1 MEALKEE
8 SPEVDFSKQLWKCPK
23 CVEYVDNVL
32 PVFLLTFR
40 VMDETGETKFL
51 LFDKLAMAVVN
62 QTTAELVDNLDEVT
76 YVGKHLFK
84 VSIEKCNTI
93 YNSDTFKL
101 LKIVTQSDI
110 VREFSDVG

>member
-62 QTTAELVDNLDEVT
+62 QTTAELVDNLDEIQDPDVLPMALGNIC
-76 YVGKHLFK
+76 GKTSLQSEHREVQHHL
-84 VSIEKCNTI
+84 
-93 YNSDTFKL
+93 
-101 LKIVTQSDI
+101 
-110 VREFSDVG
+110 